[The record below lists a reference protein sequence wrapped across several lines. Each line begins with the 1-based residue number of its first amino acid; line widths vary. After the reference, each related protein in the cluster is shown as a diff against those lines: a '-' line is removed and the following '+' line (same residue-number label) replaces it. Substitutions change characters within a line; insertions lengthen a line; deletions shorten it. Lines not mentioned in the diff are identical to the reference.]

1 MKNSTGLYPRL
12 KVDGTSR
19 CSAAGQAGGVLLTD
33 TIRLSGLG
41 SELSTAL
48 VRWRKPTAV
57 HDPAKIIMD
66 LAVTLALG
74 GDCLAALAVSRLI
87 ELSAGWSIA
96 RFVKTLRRYHTVTI
110 QAGSQTINAADPYPK
125 THNEH
130 SPTPR
135 RRRDIERL
143 RQTGRGTDIG
153 QQPRPQM
160 RTHTPATGRYGDPR
174 KRRATLH
181 LTGAFLVSK
190 PLNCRKSRIAY
201 RQGTSSFQTAVS
213 ATKINPLLHQPG

>member
-12 KVDGTSR
+12 KVDGTYR

-41 SELSTAL
+41 SELSIAL

-57 HDPAKIIMD
+57 HDPAKVILD

-96 RFVKTLRRYHTVTI
+96 RFVKTLRRSHRHHPGR
-110 QAGSQTINAADPYPK
+110 QPNHQ
-125 THNEH
+125 
-130 SPTPR
+130 R
-135 RRRDIERL
+135 RRPLPEDAQRAL
-143 RQTGRGTDIG
+143 TD
-153 QQPRPQM
+153 
-160 RTHTPATGRYGDPR
+160 
-174 KRRATLH
+174 
-181 LTGAFLVSK
+181 
-190 PLNCRKSRIAY
+190 
-201 RQGTSSFQTAVS
+201 S
-213 ATKINPLLHQPG
+213 ATPPRHRTPPANRPRHRHRPTTATPDENTHPGHRPLR